1 MGIGY
6 LVFEWQVAQGTRWLT
21 SGMWTSNIPRKKE
34 LNVQKIFELSW
45 TGGWPWTKKPGTD
58 ATNAISKFRKTTS
71 TFEET
76 PSFLI
81 PQQSFCL
88 CRCASPKSNRP
99 PPPNFNFG
107 AMWVSQEVHGES
119 GESGDFN
126 SPTREAWRKEP
137 PCDSESF
144 RFDATRSSKM
154 WLEKRDQE
162 AWPWLLIDFAR
173 CWVINSGSVGK
184 DWNLEIPLVGVFCYS
199 CGWMVYLQSWGRSSM
214 MFNKIFLWEWFLL
227 FVVTSLLCWVRIDID
242 VINAH
247 P

>member
-1 MGIGY
+1 MVDFRDVNVKYSEKKRVECSKDFRIVMNRRMA
-6 LVFEWQVAQGTRWLT
+6 LDKETRNRRHKRHL
-21 SGMWTSNIPRKKE
+21 K
-34 LNVQKIFELSW
+34 VQKNNFHIRRNSEF
-45 TGGWPWTKKPGTD
+45 
-58 ATNAISKFRKTTS
+58 F
-71 TFEET
+71 
-76 PSFLI
+76 
-81 PQQSFCL
+81 
-88 CRCASPKSNRP
+88 
-99 PPPNFNFG
+99 NFNFG

-227 FVVTSLLCWVRIDID
+227 FMVTSFLCWVRIDID